1 MKELFN
7 VREANSKK
15 IVAGPFGDKP
25 TAKAKRNEMDPD
37 ALIEQNVGKRGAA
50 FKYVVTKGKDHRF
63 FGIKH
68 TQRASTKRKKK

>member
-15 IVAGPFGDKP
+15 VVAGPFGDKMS
-25 TAKAKRNEMDPD
+25 AKAKRNEMDTD
-37 ALIEQNVGKRGAA
+37 ALLEQNTGKRSAV
-50 FKYVVTKGKDHRF
+50 FKFVITKGKDHRF

-68 TQRASTKRKKK
+68 TQRAATKRKKK